1 MENIPQVLRELWE
14 ECKKDKICVKSR
26 HASLILKNVFRFD
39 KIVEGLMH
47 LMMHLGWLGG

>member
-1 MENIPQVLRELWE
+1 MEKIPQVLRGLWE
-14 ECKKDKICVKSR
+14 ECKKYKICVKSR

-47 LMMHLGWLGG
+47 LMIRLSWLGG